1 MTTYLEKISINSNYE
16 GMHDITAE
24 VQEIVKKSGIQSGFL
39 IVSCNHTTA
48 GITVTSFWD
57 KRGHRDMQEDLNKVI
72 PTRNDFRHHF
82 DTPTDASGHIKTSL
96 IGVNIPLIVEN
107 GRAMLGSSQG
117 IVFCEFDGPRKRQVF
132 VKVFSDQD

>member
-1 MTTYLEKISINSNYE
+1 MTTYLEKISINSSYE
-16 GMHDITAE
+16 
-24 VQEIVKKSGIQSGFL
+24 
-39 IVSCNHTTA
+39 
-48 GITVTSFWD
+48 D

-72 PTRNDFRHHF
+72 PTRNDFRHQF